1 MRVHNTMSRLY
12 LFNPDHDLALA
23 NGSKTYEAPASARQF
38 ASDLAC
44 LPLWYADAG
53 DKVAAPAAFR
63 AWKLQLETQ
72 FPRLATISFVESDAV
87 ADLVP
92 WGWNQT
98 LGRYSDSISEKFIN
112 NIREHSHRRWSA
124 RAMDVLRNKLS
135 FPVPDRRWS
144 CFRAQRLTGFSKRTP
159 MLY

>member
-63 AWKLQLETQ
+63 G
-72 FPRLATISFVESDAV
+72 RGGSIR
-87 ADLVP
+87 
-92 WGWNQT
+92 GNT
-98 LGRYSDSISEKFIN
+98 LSK
-112 NIREHSHRRWSA
+112 
-124 RAMDVLRNKLS
+124 
-135 FPVPDRRWS
+135 
-144 CFRAQRLTGFSKRTP
+144 TGA
-159 MLY
+159 